1 MNSMAAWNQNPYQNA
16 YGVPGYNPAPNFM
29 SQNYTPVPQQQPNYI
44 NAPVQPQQ
52 GIQGQSMVLQGR
64 MVTSREEALGIPA
77 DFSGNPIFMPCLSEG
92 KIYCKK
98 FNMNTGASDFA
109 EFRLYNPQ
117 PQLESPAQEHH
128 PAPSF
133 ASLDDLKSLQDEIN
147 SLKQKIE
154 ELENPVQST
163 TETATSSKGGK
174 K

>member
-1 MNSMAAWNQNPYQNA
+1 MAAWNQNPYQNA

-29 SQNYTPVPQQQPNYI
+29 SQNYTPVPQQQPNYM

-64 MVTSREEALGIPA
+64 MVTSREEALGVPV
-77 DFSGNPIFMPCLSEG
+77 DFSGNPMYFPDMG
-92 KIYCKK
+92 HGVIYSKK
-98 FNMNTGASDFA
+98 FNMNTGSSDF
-109 EFRLYNPQ
+109 EVYIRVNPQ
-117 PQLESPAQEHH
+117 NHGEPTMLPAQEQ
-128 PAPSF
+128 PIPSF
-133 ASLDDLKSLQDEIN
+133 ASIDDLKSLQDEIN

-163 TETATSSKGGK
+163 TETVTSSKGGK